1 MSLNTRVA
9 PRHVY
14 DNRQNTQNVQ
24 VPKGFRPVW
33 KDDRL
38 NPFRAER
45 TLRPAITVSR
55 FEPPTGFRAV
65 EREDDRLNP
74 HRGMRTAE
82 GDAQSDAIWQ
92 RTIPRTLR
100 RVPTDAQIV
109 TVPKNNTTYT
119 NLANRPNRLT
129 FSTRS
134 GPTAPV
140 EARYVRVAAYQN
152 DAAARQAAK
161 SLSGTGLPMNVGTV
175 RRGSGTYKVVLVGPF
190 SSQAQAT
197 SALTQVRG
205 AGFSGARLTK

>member
-14 DNRQNTQNVQ
+14 DNRQNTQNVE

-38 NPFRAER
+38 NPHRAER

-74 HRGMRTAE
+74 NRGMRTAE
-82 GDAQSDAIWQ
+82 GDAQSDVIWE

-100 RVPTDAQIV
+100 RVPTDAPVV
-109 TVPKNNTTYT
+109 TVPKSNTTYT
-119 NLANRPNRLT
+119 NLARRPNRLT
-129 FSTRS
+129 ISTRS
-134 GPTAPV
+134 GPTAPI

-152 DAAARQAAK
+152 DGAARQAAN

-190 SSQAQAT
+190 NSQAQAA
-197 SALTQVRG
+197 SALKQVRG

>member
-1 MSLNTRVA
+1 MSLDTRIL

-14 DNRQNTQNVQ
+14 DNRQNTTNVE

-38 NPFRAER
+38 NPYRAER
-45 TLRPAITVSR
+45 TLRPAITYSR

-74 HRGMRTAE
+74 NRGVRTAA
-82 GDAQSDAIWQ
+82 GDAQTDAIWEQ
-92 RTIPRTLR
+92 TLPRTLR
-100 RVPTDAQIV
+100 HIETNPQVIPIKGV
-109 TVPKNNTTYT
+109 ENSYT
-119 NLANRPNRLT
+119 NLARRPNRLT

-152 DAAARQAAK
+152 DSAARQAAK

-190 SSQAQAT
+190 SSQAQAA
-197 SALTQVRG
+197 SALNQVRG
-205 AGFSGARLTK
+205 AGFSNARLTK